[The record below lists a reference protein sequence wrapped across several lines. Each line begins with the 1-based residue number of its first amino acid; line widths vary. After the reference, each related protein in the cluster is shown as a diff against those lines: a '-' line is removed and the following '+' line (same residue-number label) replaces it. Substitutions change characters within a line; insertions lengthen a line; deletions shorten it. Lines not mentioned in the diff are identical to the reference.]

1 MTVWRTNENS
11 GMNGVTE
18 NSFVLDTNAVIFLT
32 TKGSIISSDLESELN
47 NSDMFISVISE
58 IELFSK
64 PAMPPSEEENL
75 RIFLSDRLPVIEL
88 TGAIKKETIA
98 LRRNAKLKIPDC
110 IVAATAIVQNAVLL
124 TADKEL
130 LTLSWPGFHVRKIF

>member
-1 MTVWRTNENS
+1 VTVWRTNENS
-11 GMNGVTE
+11 GTNGVTE
-18 NSFVLDTNAVIFLT
+18 NSFVLDTNAVIFLV
-32 TKGSIISSDLESELN
+32 TKGSIISSDLENELN

-64 PAMPPSEEENL
+64 PSIPPNEEENL

-88 TGAIKKETIA
+88 TSAIKKETIA